1 MDYRS
6 HGEMMPEL
14 TRADVIWNRAC
25 EGDATA
31 PSPGDRALAALLVLH
46 GLVMNGGVL
55 HAVECLKPQE
65 LAGAIS
71 GYRFF
76 GFDDVAVMLVDAK
89 SFAEVHEDLD
99 SIEADLD
106 RRYLTLIPDDS
117 TLFARFA
124 AYLLH
129 NPSEFAP
136 LLGSWPS
143 AKLEGR

>member
-1 MDYRS
+1 
-6 HGEMMPEL
+6 MMAEL
-14 TRADVIWNRAC
+14 SRADFIWNRAC

-31 PSPGDRALAALLVLH
+31 LLPGDRALAALLVLH

-55 HAVECLKPQE
+55 HAVECLDPQE

-76 GFDDVAVMLVDAK
+76 GFDDVAVMLADTK
-89 SFAEVHEDLD
+89 SFAEVHDDLYSHDDTD

-106 RRYLTLIPDDS
+106 KRYLASIPSDS

-124 AYLLH
+124 AYLLR

-136 LLGSWPS
+136 LLGSWRS